1 MVCVRLNPVKGIGE
15 VSSVRMSEQDAIA
28 LTRALLRFETVNPP
42 GRERDCARHA
52 GALLEQWGFRV
63 EYHEYAEARTSWI
76 ARAGGSPAKAPLC
89 LTGHLD
95 VVPLGAR
102 AWTRDPFAGE
112 TQGDRLYGRGSS
124 DMKAGVAAMLLASR
138 NISKKLSNTPGI
150 VLVLTAAEEGGCIGS
165 YHLAQTQLLGSAG
178 AMIVGEPTSN
188 YPYVG
193 HKGSLKFYARFRGVS
208 AHGSMPELGVNAIYK
223 AVRALSRLESF
234 DFGQAPHPVMGQ
246 PTMNVGT
253 FEGGN
258 TVNSVPDAA
267 SFGVDIRTVPVMD
280 HAALR
285 AKLQAT
291 LGSEA
296 ELEVFSDMNAVWTE
310 PQEDWVR
317 RVFEIAGR
325 TLGVKPEPRAQTYN
339 TDAGNLL
346 KVYKGAPTVVLG
358 PGEPQ
363 QAHQTDEYCSME
375 RIRQS
380 VAIYEEL
387 IRDWCGI

>member
-1 MVCVRLNPVKGIGE
+1 
-15 VSSVRMSEQDAIA
+15 VSDQDAIA
-28 LTRALLRFETVNPP
+28 MTQSLLRFDTVNPP
-42 GRERDCARHA
+42 GQERDCARHV
-52 GALLEQWGFRV
+52 GALLEGWGFRV
-63 EYHEYAEARTSWI
+63 AYHEFAEARTSVI
-76 ARAGGSPAKAPLC
+76 ARAGGSDSGPPLC
-89 LTGHLD
+89 LTGHID
-95 VVPLGAR
+95 TVPLGVA
-102 AWTRDPFAGE
+102 AWSRDPFAGE
-112 TQGDRLYGRGSS
+112 TDGDRLYGRGSS
-124 DMKAGVAAMLLASR
+124 DMKAGVAAILLAAR
-138 NISKKLSNTPGI
+138 NLAKKLSGTPGV

-165 YHLAQTQLLGSAG
+165 RHLAELPQLLGRAG

-223 AVRALSRLESF
+223 AVRAVTKLESF
-234 DFGQAPHPVMGQ
+234 DFSQPAHPVMGK

-267 SFGVDIRTVPVMD
+267 SFGVDIRTVPGMD
-280 HAALR
+280 HGALR
-285 AKLQAT
+285 AKLQAA
-291 LGSEA
+291 LGNEA

-310 PQEDWVR
+310 PEQDWVQ
-317 RVFEIAGR
+317 RVFEITGR

-346 KVYKGAPTVVLG
+346 KVYKGAPTEVLG

-363 QAHQTDEYCSME
+363 LAHQTDEYCSMA
-375 RIRQS
+375 RIGQS

>member
-1 MVCVRLNPVKGIGE
+1 
-15 VSSVRMSEQDAIA
+15 MSEQNAIA
-28 LTRALLRFETVNPP
+28 LTQSLLRFDTVNPP
-42 GRERDCARHA
+42 GRERDCARHV
-52 GALLEQWGFRV
+52 GALLEGWGFRV
-63 EYHEYAEARTSWI
+63 EYHEFEEARTSVI
-76 ARAGGSPAKAPLC
+76 ARAGGTDSKPPLC
-89 LTGHLD
+89 LTGHID
-95 VVPLGAR
+95 TVPLGVTP
-102 AWTRDPFAGE
+102 WSRDPFAGE
-112 TQGDRLYGRGSS
+112 TDGDRLYGRGSS
-124 DMKAGVAAMLLASR
+124 DMKAGVAAILLAAR
-138 NISKKLSNTPGI
+138 NLAKKLSGTPGV
-150 VLVLTAAEEGGCIGS
+150 VLVLTAAEEGGCVGS
-165 YHLAQTQLLGSAG
+165 EHLARTQLLGRAG

-223 AVRALSRLESF
+223 AVRAVSKLESF
-234 DFGQAPHPVMGQ
+234 DFGQPAHPVMGR

-267 SFGVDIRTVPVMD
+267 SFGVDIRTVPGMD

-291 LGSEA
+291 LGNEA
-296 ELEVFSDMNAVWTE
+296 ELDVFSDMNAVWTE
-310 PQEDWVR
+310 PGQDWVQ
-317 RVFEIAGR
+317 RVFEITGR

-346 KVYKGAPTVVLG
+346 KVYKGAPTVILG

-363 QAHQTDEYCSME
+363 LAHQTDEYCSMA
-375 RIRQS
+375 RIGQS

-387 IRDWCGI
+387 IRDWCRI